1 MTISPFGFPGIFDP
15 WGSLSSS
22 PPPPASP
29 PASPP
34 PASPPASPPV
44 SEPVDIVTVTG
55 RRPGGGIGYRPIFW
69 GGGGGGTP
77 APPAPPPTRTEDGVE
92 VVTVTGQRQ
101 GRFATAAEARDFGIA
116 LIQAQSDRD
125 RTEYGLFVVKVG
137 DRYDVTELVRGEGR
151 NGTLAGYSRNGTE
164 GTVRVPENA
173 VGFLHSHPPGIR
185 IEVDPVY
192 NRYLSENDLI
202 AWRFFKEVTGNQ
214 QFKMWLI
221 GPDGQTREFD
231 QESDVPPAALEPP
244 RDRGPPLRSPD
255 PRTVPDVGPDMRW
268 RGPPGPTPT
277 APPPPEPT
285 PAAPPPPERPP
296 QGNEQW
302 R

>member
-92 VVTVTGQRQ
+92 VVTVTGQRP
-101 GRFATAAEARDFGIA
+101 GRFATEEEAVRNAIA
-116 LIQAQSDRD
+116 LISSHPDRNT
-125 RTEYGLFVVKVG
+125 RELGVFVIKIG
-137 DRYDVTELVRGEGR
+137 DRYDVGEMIMGRDNSIALGSFSASGEGASHKIPA
-151 NGTLAGYSRNGTE
+151 NS
-164 GTVRVPENA
+164 
-173 VGFLHSHPPGIR
+173 VGFLHSHPGGLFSREGPEFR
-185 IEVDPVY
+185 R
-192 NRYLSENDLI
+192 NLYLSRNDLA
-202 AWRFFKEVTGNQ
+202 AWELFKRVTGNEG
-214 QFKMWLI
+214 FKMWLI
-221 GPDGQTREFD
+221 GPDGQPREFD
-231 QESDVPPAALEPP
+231 SPSDVPNSLDRPQIGP
-244 RDRGPPLRSPD
+244 R
-255 PRTVPDVGPDMRW
+255 
-268 RGPPGPTPT
+268 
-277 APPPPEPT
+277 PPPPIPYPP
-285 PAAPPPPERPP
+285 PATVPPVGPPIDWVGPLQPNSPPPPPVEPGP
-296 QGNEQW
+296 GEQW
-302 R
+302 P